1 MKRSIRMTAAIVLSA
16 VLFLTAAFADAYII
30 DHVRHD
36 CTGEDC
42 PVCAGLHA
50 AENALL
56 AISSAVISAALF
68 LFCSVKAEDESCHE
82 LRLLISNSLVTL
94 KVRMDD

>member
-30 DHVRHD
+30 DHVSHD

-42 PVCAGLHA
+42 PVCAGMHA
-50 AENALL
+50 AEQALL
-56 AISSAVISAALF
+56 AVSSVVISAAVQF
-68 LFCSVKAEDESCHE
+68 VTSVGVK
-82 LRLLISNSLVTL
+82 RYF
-94 KVRMDD
+94 